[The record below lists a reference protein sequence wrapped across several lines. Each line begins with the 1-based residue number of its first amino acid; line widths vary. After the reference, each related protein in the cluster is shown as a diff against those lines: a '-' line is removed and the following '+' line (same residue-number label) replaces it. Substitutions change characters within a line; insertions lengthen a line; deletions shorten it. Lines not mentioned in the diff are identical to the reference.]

1 MQRTAASPSASSKAA
16 LWRLALAG
24 LWLFGACNPT
34 GLLAQQETVLDSR
47 SLVSDGGFEN
57 RSGCPTDY
65 NQQRLRSLS
74 DWVQPT
80 EGTPDHFAS
89 CSRLAGVPDN
99 RFGSEPALE
108 GKAYGGLVL
117 FSRSKWRYREYLSTA
132 LVRDLAPGEWV
143 CVSAWVTAAE
153 QAGIVADG
161 FGVLLSDEKPRG
173 ERDYAVKAAPQLVN
187 PTGHF
192 LEWTEGWV
200 NLSDAVQAQGGE
212 RWLTVGNFDRK
223 GHTRIAASA
232 NAPSDATKWAYVYV
246 DGVEVVPV
254 DRPEDCAC
262 LVRKIADEMQ
272 DPPEPLTRVRE
283 LERDTLHFDFDSD
296 ALSEE
301 GRQVLDSW
309 GAQLRRNRFLRL
321 EVHGHTDDVGPE
333 GYNAGLSQRR
343 AAAAFDYL
351 MDQGVQPDRMRMAAH
366 GSLQPAASNA
376 DDWGRAR
383 NRRVEFRLVE
393 QAFIELD

>member
-1 MQRTAASPSASSKAA
+1 M
-16 LWRLALAG
+16 
-24 LWLFGACNPT
+24 
-34 GLLAQQETVLDSR
+34 
-47 SLVSDGGFEN
+47 
-57 RSGCPTDY
+57 
-65 NQQRLRSLS
+65 
-74 DWVQPT
+74 
-80 EGTPDHFAS
+80 
-89 CSRLAGVPDN
+89 
-99 RFGSEPALE
+99 
-108 GKAYGGLVL
+108 
-117 FSRSKWRYREYLSTA
+117 
-132 LVRDLAPGEWV
+132 
-143 CVSAWVTAAE
+143 
-153 QAGIVADG
+153 
-161 FGVLLSDEKPRG
+161 
-173 ERDYAVKAAPQLVN
+173 
-187 PTGHF
+187 
-192 LEWTEGWV
+192 
-200 NLSDAVQAQGGE
+200 
-212 RWLTVGNFDRK
+212 
-223 GHTRIAASA
+223 
-232 NAPSDATKWAYVYV
+232 
-246 DGVEVVPV
+246 VPV